1 MSALVALG
9 TVEGKRIEF
18 GGALVL
24 LGLDVRGRRGG
35 YVEEGGLPLGQPF
48 HEDAIGLT
56 IGDEIDEGVRG
67 ELGAPIWGQ
76 ELAVLSKLLLRLH
89 LSLRVSEER
98 EMDSNATLVHLIDD
112 LFDWLGEEMEA
123 LGRRLHRRS
132 PLGSAKEHKGSLPA
146 KLRNLHTTLFNL
158 HSVDL
163 PSGGTVNT
171 YSSFGS
177 STSTICSF
185 VSFSST

>member
-1 MSALVALG
+1 M
-9 TVEGKRIEF
+9 
-18 GGALVL
+18 
-24 LGLDVRGRRGG
+24 
-35 YVEEGGLPLGQPF
+35 EEGGLPLGQPF
-48 HEDAIGLT
+48 HEDAVGLT

-76 ELAVLSKLLLRLH
+76 ELAVFSKLLLRLH
-89 LSLRVSEER
+89 LSLGVSNER
-98 EMDSNATLVHLIDD
+98 EMDSNATLVYFIDD
-112 LFDWLGEEMEA
+112 LFDRLGEEMET

-146 KLRNLHTTLFNL
+146 KPRNPLITLFNL

-177 STSTICSF
+177 STSTVCLFI
-185 VSFSST
+185 SFSSP